1 MGGLGSG
8 RLPNECQRRDAS
20 RMRTQG
26 LPLAE
31 IGRRL
36 GVSRQRVGQILRA
49 IDRAQSHSLNCR
61 ACGGVAAPAGIAP
74 PDATDVLC
82 LVCLADQPEAPFAE
96 RLRSCRA
103 AAGLR
108 RRELAQRAGLTVAT
122 LKTYEDGTHRP
133 QWRHLMPLV
142 RVLGLAL
149 VGSDADTEKGDQ
161 SGHTPPPIP
170 EPCPA

>member
-1 MGGLGSG
+1 
-8 RLPNECQRRDAS
+8 
-20 RMRTQG
+20 MRTQG

-49 IDRAQSHSLNCR
+49 IDRAQSRSLNCR

-74 PDATDVLC
+74 PDDRRTCCAWSAWRIDPRRPSPSGCGRRVPPP
-82 LVCLADQPEAPFAE
+82 VCGGGSWP
-96 RLRSCRA
+96 R
-103 AAGLR
+103 
-108 RRELAQRAGLTVAT
+108 RAGLTVAT